1 MMRQLEYSGQFKR
14 DVKQAQ
20 RRGKDM
26 GKLKTLLGLLIAGAE
41 LPECYVDHPL
51 KGDWRGFRDAHI
63 EPDWLL
69 LYKIEGNVVRFE
81 RTGRHTDLFER

>member
-1 MMRQLEYSGQFKR
+1 MREAEYSGQFKR

-51 KGDWRGFRDAHI
+51 
-63 EPDWLL
+63 
-69 LYKIEGNVVRFE
+69 
-81 RTGRHTDLFER
+81 